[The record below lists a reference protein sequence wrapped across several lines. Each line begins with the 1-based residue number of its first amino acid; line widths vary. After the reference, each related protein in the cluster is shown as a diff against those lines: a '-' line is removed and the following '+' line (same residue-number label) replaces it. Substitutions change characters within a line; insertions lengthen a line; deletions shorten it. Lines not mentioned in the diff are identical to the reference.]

1 MDMTR
6 LSELP
11 SAGMFAVAGPAGW
24 YEQTGDPTEA
34 DGILDRLVHYAYRRF
49 SAILRTAGLQ
59 W

>member
-1 MDMTR
+1 MTR